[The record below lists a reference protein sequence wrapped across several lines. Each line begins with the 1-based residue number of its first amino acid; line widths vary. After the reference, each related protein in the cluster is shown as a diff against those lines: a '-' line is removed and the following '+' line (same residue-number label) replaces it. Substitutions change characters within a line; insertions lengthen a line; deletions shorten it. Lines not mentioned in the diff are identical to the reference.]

1 MFFDGEAYDKFR
13 LSKEELALVEADENK
28 DKDEDKT
35 SDKDSDKK
43 KEDKDK
49 PVAPLK
55 FDLENRKDRI
65 IRLTANSSSLGDA
78 VLAPKEIN
86 YIIAPLFE
94 KRL

>member
-1 MFFDGEAYDKFR
+1 MR
-13 LSKEELALVEADENK
+13 LTINSASVKEELALVEADENK

-65 IRLTANSSSLGDA
+65 IRLTANSSSLGRRRTR
-78 VLAPKEIN
+78 PE
-86 YIIAPLFE
+86 
-94 KRL
+94 RR